1 MPLTKSAE
9 KRARQSLVR
18 RDRLRPYKTR
28 VNTVKR
34 KIADV
39 VKAGKKDEA
48 AKMLPEA
55 FKAIDTAAKKKVLPR
70 NAADRMKSGLA
81 RAVST
86 R

>member
-28 VNTVKR
+28 VNTIMR
-34 KIADV
+34 KVMDA

-48 AKMLPEA
+48 AKLLPEA
-55 FKAIDTAAKKKVLPR
+55 YKIIDTAAKKKILHPNTAKR
-70 NAADRMKSGLA
+70 RKSVLA
-81 RAVST
+81 RAAGA